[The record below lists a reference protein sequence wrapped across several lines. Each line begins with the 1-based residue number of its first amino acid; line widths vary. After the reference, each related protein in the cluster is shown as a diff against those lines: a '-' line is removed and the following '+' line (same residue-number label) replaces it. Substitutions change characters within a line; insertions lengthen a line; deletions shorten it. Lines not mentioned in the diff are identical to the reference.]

1 MRLTFFLCLTIS
13 ISLLVAGFLIPPQ
26 GVIDGSVL
34 IGCSLLF
41 AYATLAVT
49 AQAIKEGRIA
59 RLEKGDLKIEIG
71 DEEDDDIVA
80 RPRIDRMCN

>member
-1 MRLTFFLCLTIS
+1 MHLTFFICLTIS
-13 ISLLVAGFLIPPQ
+13 IALLVAGFLIPPQ

-41 AYATLAVT
+41 AYATLAVV

-59 RLEKGDLKIEIG
+59 RLEKGDLKIEIN
-71 DEEDDDIVA
+71 DNE
-80 RPRIDRMCN
+80 NN

>member
-1 MRLTFFLCLTIS
+1 MILI
-13 ISLLVAGFLIPPQ
+13 VGFLMPPQ

-34 IGCSLLF
+34 IGWGLLF
-41 AYATLAVT
+41 GYATLAVV

-71 DEEDDDIVA
+71 DEE
-80 RPRIDRMCN
+80 NN

>member
-1 MRLTFFLCLTIS
+1 M
-13 ISLLVAGFLIPPQ
+13 VAGFLVPPQ

-41 AYATLAVT
+41 AYATLAVV
-49 AQAIKEGRIA
+49 AKAIKEGRIA
-59 RLEKGDLKIEIG
+59 RFEKGDLKIEIG
-71 DEEDDDIVA
+71 DEENSDDVA

>member
-1 MRLTFFLCLTIS
+1 M
-13 ISLLVAGFLIPPQ
+13 IPPQ

-41 AYATLAVT
+41 AYATLAVV

-59 RLEKGDLKIEIG
+59 RLEKGDLKIEIN
-71 DEEDDDIVA
+71 DNE
-80 RPRIDRMCN
+80 NN